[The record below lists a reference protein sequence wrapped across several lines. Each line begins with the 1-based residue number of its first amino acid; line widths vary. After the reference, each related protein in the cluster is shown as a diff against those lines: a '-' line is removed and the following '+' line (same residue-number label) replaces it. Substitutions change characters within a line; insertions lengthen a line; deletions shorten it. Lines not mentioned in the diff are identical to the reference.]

1 MGNDWAGGR
10 TNDDDERMYESANKT
25 QWITNEHCMLHT
37 LLITDDDDDNDDDDD
52 AAAAAAVAAAAGGF
66 LIKLP
71 SNATNQLLSAG
82 NYFFTRAL
90 RGNIVIIF

>member
-10 TNDDDERMYESANKT
+10 TNDDDDDKRMYESANKT

-37 LLITDDDDDNDDDDD
+37 LLITDDDDNDDDD
-52 AAAAAAVAAAAGGF
+52 AAAAAAAAAGF

>member
-1 MGNDWAGGR
+1 
-10 TNDDDERMYESANKT
+10 
-25 QWITNEHCMLHT
+25 MLHT
-37 LLITDDDDDNDDDDD
+37 LLITDDDDNDDDD
-52 AAAAAAVAAAAGGF
+52 AAAAAAAGF